1 MGRRENQV
9 MRASG
14 KAIKRFMDILVSAL
28 GLIISTPLW
37 PLIALVAKLD
47 SRGPVF
53 YIQRRVGR
61 GGREFSLIKFRSMID
76 KAEEKGP
83 LWAKDNDKRI
93 TRVGRVLRR
102 LHLDEWPQLLNVIRG
117 KMSLVGP
124 RPERPEFVEK
134 LEEAIPGFGRRHEV
148 KPGITGWAQ
157 VKFPYASTF
166 EESEKKLEYDLYYI
180 SRQGLMFDLKI
191 LCLTGLK
198 LIKDI
203 WKVGNKEKTERGKEE
218 QKK

>member
-1 MGRRENQV
+1 MNSSSEV
-9 MRASG
+9 
-14 KAIKRFMDILVSAL
+14 IKKSLDILVSAL

-37 PLIALVAKLD
+37 PLIALAAKLD

-61 GGREFSLIKFRSMID
+61 DGREFSLIKFRSMID
-76 KAEEKGP
+76 KAEETGP
-83 LWAKDNDKRI
+83 LWAKDNDERI

-117 KMSLVGP
+117 EMSLVGP

-134 LEEAIPGFGRRHEV
+134 LEEAIPGFGRRHKV

-180 SRQGLMFDLKI
+180 SHQGLMFDLKI
-191 LCLTGLK
+191 LWLTGLK

-203 WKVGNKEKTERGKEE
+203 WKAGNKQEIERG
-218 QKK
+218 